1 MLIVFTY
8 IFTRLIL
15 FELEF
20 SELIGDYRWYQS
32 KKNTVPEPVKATIT
46 PVASPFFFNVKKK
59 FCHCIWQQQV
69 NMWWAR
75 ELWCIMMTFYAL
87 NPTY

>member
-1 MLIVFTY
+1 MTFCHAPNEFKQDENILQAISCKMLLIVFTY

-46 PVASPFFFNVKKK
+46 PVASPFF
-59 FCHCIWQQQV
+59 
-69 NMWWAR
+69 
-75 ELWCIMMTFYAL
+75 LT
-87 NPTY
+87 